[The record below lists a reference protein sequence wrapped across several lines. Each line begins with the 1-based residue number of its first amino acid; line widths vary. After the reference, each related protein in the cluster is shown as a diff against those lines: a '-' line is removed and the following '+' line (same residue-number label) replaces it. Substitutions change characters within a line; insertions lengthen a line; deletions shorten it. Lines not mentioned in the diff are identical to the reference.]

1 MRLPRGSVGALTAA
15 LLIAFAMWPATQAVR
30 GPDQVVAQEKPKAKT
45 PLVGASGSRHAGN
58 KPKASSKDGKPLP
71 PPIVLESAPIDHP
84 LSSEVLYRS
93 KNESRITAALKAQV
107 DFDIKPQSFKDALDL
122 IASQAPL
129 TITLRLRRS
138 SSSSIPW
145 ITR

>member
-15 LLIAFAMWPATQAVR
+15 LLIAFAICPATQAVR

-71 PPIVLESAPIDHP
+71 L
-84 LSSEVLYRS
+84 
-93 KNESRITAALKAQV
+93 
-107 DFDIKPQSFKDALDL
+107 
-122 IASQAPL
+122 
-129 TITLRLRRS
+129 RS
-138 SSSSIPW
+138 SSSPPQSTIRSVPRSF
-145 ITR
+145 IARKMNRELQRHSKRRLTSTSSRSLSRTRST